1 MYCWF
6 SSYGEIDSMASLLVI
21 NPGSTSKRYA
31 LYKDRTVVLNH
42 HFEQTATGFE
52 VCTHTGNGV
61 QECSSITTEAFQMA
75 LERVAKDVT
84 QYLETQNTH
93 LDAIAL
99 RLVAPGS
106 EFQHHQE
113 VDSTFVGML
122 RRKEMTAP
130 LHIPHTLH
138 EIQYV
143 QQLFPKAKLI
153 AVSDS
158 AFHSTLPTRARAYS
172 IDRSD
177 AEAYD
182 IYRFGYHGLSIASI
196 VRRVHPVTG
205 DNPKRLIVCHVGG
218 GVSVTAVKDGKSIET
233 TMGYSPA
240 SGLPM
245 GSRAGDIDAGGLLQ
259 LMRAKNLKPSEAEV
273 YINTK
278 GGLYGLSETSD
289 IRYLLDR
296 RAKGD
301 AIATETLDL
310 FVYHIQQAIAASTV
324 ALGGVDM
331 IVLTGTACSRSSEFR
346 MMLMNGL
353 THLGVEGDDNR
364 NDSLVGKDGICSTQK
379 SNVKVVTIRTDEM
392 GEMAQAAESVLLSR
406 KAS

>member
-1 MYCWF
+1 
-6 SSYGEIDSMASLLVI
+6 MATILVI

-31 LYKDRTVVLNH
+31 LYKDRAVVLSH

-52 VCTHTGNGV
+52 VCTHTGNGT
-61 QECSSITTEAFQMA
+61 QDCKSITNEVFQMA
-75 LERVAKDVT
+75 LEQVAHDVT
-84 QYLETQNTH
+84 THLEAQNTT
-93 LDAIAL
+93 LDAVAL

-106 EFQHHQE
+106 EFQQHQI
-113 VDSTFVGML
+113 VDAGFVSAL

-143 QQLFPKAKLI
+143 QQFFPNAKI
-153 AVSDS
+153 VAVSDS
-158 AFHSTLPTRARAYS
+158 AFHATIPTRARSYS

-182 IYRFGYHGLSIASI
+182 IYRFGYHGLSVASI

-218 GVSVTAVKDGKSIET
+218 GVSVTAIKDGKSVET

-245 GSRAGDIDAGGLLQ
+245 GSRSGDIDAGGLLQ

-310 FVYHIQQAIAASTV
+310 FVYKIQQAIASSTI

-331 IVLTGTACSRSSEFR
+331 IVLTGTACTRSSEFR
-346 MMLMNGL
+346 MMVMSGL
-353 THLGVEGDDNR
+353 THLGIESDENR
-364 NDSLVGKDGICSTQK
+364 NDALVGKDGICSAQK
-379 SNVKVVTIRTDEM
+379 SVVKVVTIRTDEM
-392 GEMAQAAESVLLSR
+392 GEMAQSAENL
-406 KAS
+406 